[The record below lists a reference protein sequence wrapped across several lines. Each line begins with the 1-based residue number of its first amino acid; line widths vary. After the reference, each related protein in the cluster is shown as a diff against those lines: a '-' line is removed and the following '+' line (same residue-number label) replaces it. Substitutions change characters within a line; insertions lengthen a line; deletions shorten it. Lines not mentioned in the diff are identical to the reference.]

1 MSRRRV
7 ILAVLACGFVT
18 ATYVAC
24 APPAGPRS
32 LRVFEPDRMA
42 DLEVDMWQAYYR
54 HENLRLLRGLI
65 ATLREQYRYSWAR
78 AAITGFHL
86 ARAARTFGDT
96 RSDYERVLPDLQRA
110 YEMIREWTGSNFD
123 PAAVSRAELAWWVA
137 RRVQGE
143 NDPEHVGALIAK
155 EYALLYET
163 STGAVAGA
171 ARLRAEAAA
180 LRDAQ
185 ARSPDWDAI
194 GLLLQRSYRELLAAL
209 SVVNV

>member
-137 RRVQGE
+137 RRVPGQ
-143 NDPEHVGALIAK
+143 NRPDNVGRLIA
-155 EYALLYET
+155 EENALLFDVPVKRVLDP
-163 STGAVAGA
+163 STLRARAG
-171 ARLRAEAAA
+171 RLRDEGGERA
-180 LRDAQ
+180 
-185 ARSPDWDAI
+185 DWNAVSQ
-194 GLLLQRSYRELLAAL
+194 LLHQSYRDLHKA
-209 SVVNV
+209 VQ